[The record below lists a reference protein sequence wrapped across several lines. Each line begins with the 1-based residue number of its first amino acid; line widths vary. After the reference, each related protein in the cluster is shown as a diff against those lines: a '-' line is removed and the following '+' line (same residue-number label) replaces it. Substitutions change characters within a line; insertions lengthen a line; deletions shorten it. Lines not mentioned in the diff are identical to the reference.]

1 MDKTTVIENMANHWH
16 PSVVLIDYL
25 DHLIDLGG
33 IGENDVEGSK
43 HQSIEEARIDTIEA
57 WVNGSRIINGHYET
71 VYIMRTLMN
80 RLSTLRSLA
89 IFDRTKEK
97 LKAMIDKLA
106 DDYKVESLVSA
117 ELESEEDLPE
127 PVAREGV
134 AFTANW
140 VDPGNSRVLV
150 AEVDPSQVEIIEPEK
165 KSPSPRLRNFF
176 DTQQF
181 AHPVSE
187 PDKS

>member
-33 IGENDVEGSK
+33 IGENDVESSK

-57 WVNGSRIINGHYET
+57 WVNGCRIINGHYEAADI
-71 VYIMRTLMN
+71 VRTLMN

-89 IFDRTKEK
+89 IFYRTKEK

-117 ELESEEDLPE
+117 DELELEEDLPE

-134 AFTANW
+134 VFAANW
-140 VDPGNSRVLV
+140 VDPGNSRVII
-150 AEVDPSQVEIIEPEK
+150 AEVDPSSVEIIEPAK
-165 KSPSPRLRNFF
+165 KSSVLPLGFFGSFFKHYPS
-176 DTQQF
+176 
-181 AHPVSE
+181 
-187 PDKS
+187 KS

>member
-1 MDKTTVIENMANHWH
+1 
-16 PSVVLIDYL
+16 
-25 DHLIDLGG
+25 
-33 IGENDVEGSK
+33 
-43 HQSIEEARIDTIEA
+43 
-57 WVNGSRIINGHYET
+57 
-71 VYIMRTLMN
+71 
-80 RLSTLRSLA
+80 
-89 IFDRTKEK
+89 
-97 LKAMIDKLA
+97 MIDKLA

-150 AEVDPSQVEIIEPEK
+150 AEVDPSQDEIIEPEK